1 MFRIIN
7 KNVDRF
13 VSAPMVLEFLRR
25 INIDITDHKFIE
37 ILVNIKQEQ
46 VINLENCMID
56 AQQFR
61 EIMEEISL

>member
-1 MFRIIN
+1 
-7 KNVDRF
+7 
-13 VSAPMVLEFLRR
+13 MVLEFLRR